1 MHVKEM
7 FDLIIVSIFLII
19 ISRLIENFEAACIKL
34 SIYYIIIYLVLLQQA
49 GLSRARS
56 VRHSG

>member
-34 SIYYIIIYLVLLQQA
+34 SIYYNY
-49 GLSRARS
+49 LSRFTAA
-56 VRHSG
+56 GWLEPCKECET